1 MQFIIRRSRGQ
12 LELLDH
18 RKRGGFTL
26 IELLVVIAI
35 IAVLIALLL
44 PAVQAA
50 REAARRSQCTNNL
63 KQLALAAANYESSN
77 GTLPTGNYWYI
88 PSWDPTTVTYGPSVF
103 VNMMPYMEQ
112 TQGYNAYNYSL
123 GFEETQNLTVAGIGI
138 SGLWCPSDG
147 STGQG
152 FTLTPDLASGFYGAA
167 PGQIAIQQFTNY
179 AGCQGSW
186 GLYVSPPD
194 GPGIFPAN
202 LAVTNGVIYAQA
214 ATRLSSITDGTS
226 NTFLFGER
234 AHGVFGAADAPFYFW
249 WNSGYWGDT
258 FFDAMFPINAYKKL
272 SGKLDLSDPT
282 NPYGGWWWVPL
293 ESASSFHP
301 GGANFAFVDG
311 SVHFIKESIATWPSD
326 PNNSGE
332 AVGLDY
338 GKFGEHF
345 WGKST
350 PRVYQALATR
360 HVGEVIASDSY

>member
-1 MQFIIRRSRGQ
+1 MRCVFQCRRNRTAAPNRSDRS
-12 LELLDH
+12 
-18 RKRGGFTL
+18 GFTL

-50 REAARRSQCTNNL
+50 REAARRAQCSNNL
-63 KQLALAAANYESSN
+63 KQIALAAANYESSN
-77 GTLPTGNYWYI
+77 GILPTGNYWFT
-88 PSWDPTTVTYGPSVF
+88 PSWGLTTVTYGPSVF

-112 TQGYNAYNYSL
+112 TQSFNAYNFKL
-123 GFEETQNLTVAGIGI
+123 GFEETQNVTIAGIGI
-138 SGLWCPSDG
+138 NGLWCPSDS

-152 FTLTPDLASGFYGAA
+152 FTLSPDLASGFYGVAS
-167 PGQIAIQQFTNY
+167 GQSAVQQFTNY

-186 GLYVSPPD
+186 ALYVSPPD

-214 ATRLSSITDGTS
+214 ATRLSSISDGTS

-272 SGKLDLSDPT
+272 SGKLDLNDPT
-282 NPYGGWWWVPL
+282 DPYGGWWWVPL
-293 ESASSFHP
+293 ESASSYHP

-326 PNNSGE
+326 SKNGGE
-332 AVGLDY
+332 AVGIAY
-338 GKFGEHF
+338 GQFGEHL
-345 WGKST
+345 WGTST

-360 HVGEVIASDSY
+360 NVGEVIGSDSY